1 MINRSDNPVPWSLLM
16 QQLEDLQEHVQTL
29 IKEMSENNEY
39 GEEEFAVDVGH
50 LYAHLNRIWNSRGRV
65 EEPTEEEWLEDT
77 KFPKDIT
84 PVG

>member
-1 MINRSDNPVPWSLLM
+1 M